1 MNGFFDWGPY
11 KDAPFYRHL
20 FFPIAAIRAHL
31 QSYGNGLNEVK
42 GALRASTNLEVEILM
57 VEEKGRIAA
66 SRKSNFTDNWLY
78 NNLRY
83 FRKSDEKY
91 TGKEL
96 YTLEKDSG
104 AIPLELFMAAY
115 AMAMPA
121 INEDRHASIVAGL
134 VNEYTGE
141 RSRKFDGP
149 RLAAAII
156 VEGVCY
162 AKGVFGKISGE
173 VWEALPEINEPLYK
187 AAQKKIKKWHNEG
200 YANLLPPGYDRMF
213 ESASSAS

>member
-11 KDAPFYRHL
+11 EDAPFYRHL

-31 QSYGNGLNEVK
+31 QRHGNGLDEVK
-42 GALRASTNLEVEILM
+42 GALQTSTRLGVEILV
-57 VEEKGRIAA
+57 VEEKGRMAA
-66 SRKSNFTDNWLY
+66 ARKSNFTDNWLY

-96 YTLEKDSG
+96 YTSEKDNG

-115 AMAMPA
+115 TMAMPA
-121 INEDRHASIVAGL
+121 INEDRHQYIVTSL
-134 VNEYTGE
+134 VSEYTGK

-156 VEGVCY
+156 VEGACY
-162 AKGVFGKISGE
+162 ADGVFGKISGE
-173 VWEALPEINEPLYK
+173 VWEALPKINGPLYK
-187 AAQKKIKKWHNEG
+187 AAQKKIEKWHNEG

-213 ESASSAS
+213 QSASFAS